1 MGTDGFLTAKAIA
14 KRIKAKGLGRLRWY
28 CQMCEKQCRDENGFK
43 CHTKSAG
50 HQRQFAL
57 FSENPSEYINRF
69 SDTFRKEFLLVLRQ
83 RYGTNFVH
91 ASTVY
96 QEYIKD
102 RDHVHM
108 NATKWTTLTA
118 FVKEL
123 GKEGHCRVE
132 DREDGWWVAYLAREN
147 YEKER
152 RAKELK
158 SHTLES
164 DERAA
169 LVLQKQVNKAKEI
182 GGTRKKHTIPEE
194 ASVTDTK
201 PLSITLTKK
210 GNAKRKIPDASQN
223 ALAVH
228 FTASN
233 ENNSP
238 CVNKKR
244 KRSSRWQDL
253 NKIGSEEKAHVREI
267 KTVVK
272 VNEIDSGHKAES
284 DNADRP
290 GSDDDS
296 GIEVPWLH
304 PDITVKITN
313 SELAK
318 GEFFGK
324 KGKVVEVIDGF
335 GARVKLV
342 NSEVV
347 LELDQDDLE
356 TVIPKPGGVV
366 YLLRGAH
373 RGKKAVVRSI
383 DIDKF
388 SVRVELLGTGE
399 ELSGIEYEA
408 VSRAA

>member
-1 MGTDGFLTAKAIA
+1 MGNDGFLTAKAIS

-50 HQRQFAL
+50 HQRQLTMFA
-57 FSENPSEYINRF
+57 ENPSEYINRF

-91 ASTVY
+91 ANTVY

-102 RDHVHM
+102 REHVHM

-147 YEKER
+147 FEKER
-152 RAKELK
+152 RAKELR
-158 SHTLES
+158 SYTLES
-164 DERAA
+164 EERAT
-169 LVLQKQVNKAKEI
+169 LLLRNQVDHAKTT
-182 GGTRKKHTIPEE
+182 GGTRRKLNHVEE
-194 ASVTDTK
+194 NDVVDAK
-201 PLSITLTKK
+201 PVSITLSKK
-210 GNAKRKIPDASQN
+210 VGKRKVTDSHPNSFRSPFFSKN
-223 ALAVH
+223 
-228 FTASN
+228 N
-233 ENNSP
+233 EEESMIQ
-238 CVNKKR
+238 KKR
-244 KRSSRWQDL
+244 IRSGRWTGFGD
-253 NKIGSEEKAHVREI
+253 EEHSLAKADE
-267 KTVVK
+267 T
-272 VNEIDSGHKAES
+272 N
-284 DNADRP
+284 
-290 GSDDDS
+290 SDDGKTPLGAAGS
-296 GIEVPWLH
+296 GAEVPWVHADTL
-304 PDITVKITN
+304 VKITN
-313 SELAK
+313 KELAD
-318 GEFFGK
+318 GAFLGK
-324 KGKVVEVIDGF
+324 KGRVVNVIDGF
-335 GARVKLV
+335 GARVQLAD
-342 NSEVV
+342 SGTV

-356 TVIPKPGGVV
+356 TVIPKPGGIV
-366 YLLRGAH
+366 YLLRGIY

-388 SVRVELLGTGE
+388 SVRVRLLDTNE